1 MVRAAG
7 TVLFGRLEGVPTK
20 AVFVARVRVRSGGEE
35 TAWMLAVPAAKEED
49 RAQPVSMIGGD
60 GEEIPTVEHTKIIA
74 LRSLEPWRPNR
85 PKRMRGVR
93 TWKDPESAPRLDAL
107 QRLLD
112 AMVRDGTG
120 APLDPVRPEEFHY
133 SDQTGEQTGA
143 EPESGSESEES
154 RGEAR
159 PTASRLVVIPEEE
172 EAEAGLLTA
181 ALKALGNPPKRP
193 GKRRSSAEGSVAE
206 SRRDAGRSGREE
218 GGAGRKRSGGLDRS
232 PSRSASSEELTSR
245 AGRKDH
251 RRHSTKAKKERAP
264 PSPSDSSPGSSSDSV
279 GRRRDGGSKR
289 NRERD
294 RGRDRDR
301 DRDRDRRRRSPASS
315 DSDSSESRKGRGS
328 RKIATYEKLKRRFDR
343 KPLDRWRYVE
353 KQAAISGY
361 TGSNAV
367 ELYVGECTKLGKARS
382 TAILSRIGHEAANGR
397 AELAAGL
404 AAGALGFLD
413 TLYVQGEAD
422 LAWRTTLGADP
433 IVVSRSPTMPK
444 SQGIPEGGPR
454 PKAAPQS
461 NVAFAHR
468 MAFSQLIPTEVLE
481 GTLEAGKQWK
491 AWDALTRQL

>member
-1 MVRAAG
+1 MVRPAG
-7 TVLFGRLEGVPTK
+7 TVLFGRLDGTPTK
-20 AVFVARVRVRSGGEE
+20 AVFVARVRVRTGGDG
-35 TAWMLAVPAAKEED
+35 TAWMLAVPASATEE
-49 RAQPVSMIGGD
+49 RAQPVAMTGGS
-60 GEEIPTVEHTKIIA
+60 GPEIPTIEHTKIIA
-74 LRSLEPWRPNR
+74 LRSLEGWKPTR
-85 PKRMRGVR
+85 PKRAQEVR
-93 TWKDPESAPRLDAL
+93 TWKDPETAPRTDAL
-107 QRLLD
+107 EQLLA

-133 SDQTGEQTGA
+133 SDQTGEQTAADA
-143 EPESGSESEES
+143 ESSSESEGPP
-154 RGEAR
+154 RAAAGKAI
-159 PTASRLVVIPEEE
+159 RLEVIPEDGDREE
-172 EAEAGLLTA
+172 GLMAA
-181 ALKALGNPPKRP
+181 ALKALGKPPQRP
-193 GKRRSSAEGSVAE
+193 GHHRSRRSSAEGSVAE
-206 SRRDAGRSGREE
+206 SRRGAERSSREEVGGGRKSGSGR
-218 GGAGRKRSGGLDRS
+218 GRS
-232 PSRSASSEELTSR
+232 PSSSESSEDSGSLGQRSSR
-245 AGRKDH
+245 GGTKHD
-251 RRHSTKAKKERAP
+251 RR
-264 PSPSDSSPGSSSDSV
+264 G
-279 GRRRDGGSKR
+279 
-289 NRERD
+289 
-294 RGRDRDR
+294 DRDR
-301 DRDRDRRRRSPASS
+301 DRDRDRGRDRRRRRRSPPGS
-315 DSDSSESRKGRGS
+315 DSSSSESRKGRGS
-328 RKIATYEKLKRRFDR
+328 RKIATYEKLKRKFDR

-382 TAILSRIGHEAANGR
+382 TAYLGAILSRIGHEAANGR

-468 MAFSQLIPTEVLE
+468 MAFSQLIPAEVLE

-491 AWDALTRQL
+491 AWDELTRQP